1 MYNYMYNL
9 MLSSVL
15 MDNKRNNEIITY
27 GMEEEKTTGWA
38 KERGPRFC
46 DLVPVAGGS
55 QEAGFTQPRVYSFAQ
70 LDK

>member
-1 MYNYMYNL
+1 
-9 MLSSVL
+9 

-27 GMEEEKTTGWA
+27 GMEEEKTTGLGKRA
-38 KERGPRFC
+38 GPRFC

>member
-9 MLSSVL
+9 MLSTVL

-27 GMEEEKTTGWA
+27 GMEEEKTTGLGKRA
-38 KERGPRFC
+38 GPRFC

-55 QEAGFTQPRVYSFAQ
+55 QEAGFTQPRVDSFAQ